1 MADGTDPKVV
11 PLATASSDGELQR
24 LVRRQL
30 ELLGEDPDREG
41 LDQTPV
47 RVESS
52 LRWLTRGY
60 RESVEEIVR
69 GAVFE
74 ESHDS
79 MVLVGCTG
87 HRDTG

>member
-11 PLATASSDGELQR
+11 PLATGSREGELQG

-41 LDQTPV
+41 LAKTPA
-47 RVESS
+47 RVEAS

-60 RESVEEIVR
+60 RESVDEIVR
-69 GAVFE
+69 DAIFE
-74 ESHDS
+74 ESHDC
-79 MVLVGCTG
+79 MV
-87 HRDTG
+87 